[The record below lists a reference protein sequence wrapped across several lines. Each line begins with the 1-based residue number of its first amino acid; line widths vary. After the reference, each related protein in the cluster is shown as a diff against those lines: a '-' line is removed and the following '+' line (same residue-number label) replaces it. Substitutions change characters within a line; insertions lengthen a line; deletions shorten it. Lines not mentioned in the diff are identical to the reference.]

1 MRAGVSVARSVHARE
16 EPGSIPGPATGTG
29 DTAAATLAAVSPSHS
44 VAIGPTP
51 GVVKVPGVDDVL
63 DALAREED
71 YVRDRAELFEGRDQT
86 PAEIEAW
93 QQLFRR
99 VQREANK
106 RLNEHQVHLLACSPN
121 PRAFGAVFV
130 GYDSERRRYDVT
142 LGIPTAERR
151 NLELAG
157 RESFVR
163 GLIDMVVGGTLAK
176 RQEYLRRGSLLA

>member
-1 MRAGVSVARSVHARE
+1 MSDPAVTVDSSGST
-16 EPGSIPGPATGTG
+16 PGTAAGTG
-29 DTAAATLAAVSPSHS
+29 GVASVTQAASPTHS
-44 VAIGPTP
+44 VVIGPTP

-63 DALAREED
+63 DALAREEN
-71 YVRDRAELFEGRDQT
+71 YVKDRAEMFEGRDQT
-86 PAEIEAW
+86 ATELEAW
-93 QQLFRR
+93 KQLFRH

-106 RLNEHQVHLLACSPN
+106 RLNGHLVHLVACSPN

-142 LGIPTAERR
+142 LGIPMTERR

-163 GLIDMVVGGTLAK
+163 SLIDMVVGGTLAK
-176 RQEYLRRGSLLA
+176 RQEYLRRGELRA